1 MLGLLCTTWLAAAAP
16 LPVVAVGDGPVV
28 APLNNTAPDQT
39 VPGGWV
45 TVLADCLEERQPA
58 RFTVVD
64 RVVLGETTATFKER
78 LEPVRELR
86 PSWVVVALGAR
97 ELAQEGSQ
105 PAAIRAELET
115 IVTQLRAK
123 TRKIRPEVLLIGPV
137 SPALEPGEGRPGEGR
152 PGEGRPGEGRPGEGK
167 EGDEGSEQASLD
179 ARIGAYNAQLTEL
192 AASIEGVTFVDL
204 WSGWP
209 REPSRRS
216 GLTVGGWTLSDQ
228 GHARVAAA
236 VCDAVL
242 AE

>member
-16 LPVVAVGDGPVV
+16 LPVVAVGDGPVL
-28 APLNNTAPDQT
+28 APHNSTAPDQT

-45 TVLADCLEERQPA
+45 AVLADCLEERNPA

-64 RVVLGETTATFKER
+64 RVVPGETTATLRER

-86 PSWVVVALGAR
+86 PSWIVVTLGAR
-97 ELAQEGSQ
+97 ELAEEGSQ
-105 PAAIRAELET
+105 PAAIRGELES
-115 IVTQLRAK
+115 IVTQLRSK
-123 TRKIRPEVLLIGPV
+123 IRKVRPEVLLIGLVPPV
-137 SPALEPGEGRPGEGR
+137 LEQIEGRDPADQATT
-152 PGEGRPGEGRPGEGK
+152 
-167 EGDEGSEQASLD
+167 DE
-179 ARIGAYNAQLTEL
+179 RVVAYNALLTEL
-192 AASIEGVTFVDL
+192 AAATEGVTFVDL

-209 REPSRRS
+209 REPKGRS
-216 GLTVGGWTLSDQ
+216 GLAVGGWSLSDQ